1 MLGRVIFKAKV
12 ELFVFRRYGCH
23 TIITEIHPKQVKIQ
37 LINHIFSQMIFPRL
51 LHALI
56 EQFKYDLDQI
66 RFFNK
71 IMQSNI
77 KKKYY

>member
-1 MLGRVIFKAKV
+1 
-12 ELFVFRRYGCH
+12 
-23 TIITEIHPKQVKIQ
+23 
-37 LINHIFSQMIFPRL
+37 MIFPRL

-71 IMQSNI
+71 IMQSII
-77 KKKYY
+77 KKLNY